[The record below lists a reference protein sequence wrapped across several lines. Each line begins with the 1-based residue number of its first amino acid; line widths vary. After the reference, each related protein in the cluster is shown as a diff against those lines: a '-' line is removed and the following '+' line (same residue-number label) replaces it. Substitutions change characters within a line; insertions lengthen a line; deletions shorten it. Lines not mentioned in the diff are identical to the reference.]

1 MGCPNQ
7 CVFCDQHA
15 ITGAH
20 SFCMESVKDEIEA
33 VLRTKGDRECE
44 IAFFGGSFTGIDRQL
59 MLSLLDVA
67 QEYVNAGKV
76 RGIRMSTRPDYISPE
91 ICEILHRYTVSQV
104 ELGIQSFDDG
114 VLERC
119 RRGHTAQCAYDAV
132 RLLRREGFSFV
143 GQMMVGL
150 PGADARSEI
159 ETAKTICAEGAQGA
173 RIYPCVVFRNTPLEE
188 MTHRGEYVPL
198 SVEEAV
204 SRGAAV
210 LRVFVDAGVP
220 VLKIGLHEGEGLH
233 SDKTYFA
240 GPNHPALGE
249 LVRSRLYRDAVLA
262 ALDAR
267 SDSARGKTLA
277 VYVPRGAVSAV
288 SGHKKSNKA
297 VFEEKSGAKCVK
309 ILEKDELCGYNVSI
323 DIF

>member
-1 MGCPNQ
+1 M
-7 CVFCDQHA
+7 
-15 ITGAH
+15 
-20 SFCMESVKDEIEA
+20 
-33 VLRTKGDRECE
+33 
-44 IAFFGGSFTGIDRQL
+44 
-59 MLSLLDVA
+59 
-67 QEYVNAGKV
+67 
-76 RGIRMSTRPDYISPE
+76 
-91 ICEILHRYTVSQV
+91 
-104 ELGIQSFDDG
+104 
-114 VLERC
+114 
-119 RRGHTAQCAYDAV
+119 
-132 RLLRREGFSFV
+132 
-143 GQMMVGL
+143 
-150 PGADARSEI
+150 
-159 ETAKTICAEGAQGA
+159 
-173 RIYPCVVFRNTPLEE
+173 
-188 MTHRGEYVPL
+188 PL

-233 SDKTYFA
+233 SEKTYFA

>member
-20 SFCMESVKDEIEA
+20 SFCMDSVRDEIEA

-119 RRGHTAQCAYDAV
+119 RRGHTAQRAYEAV

-188 MTHRGEYVPL
+188 MTRWGEYVPL

-204 SRGAAV
+204 SRSAAV

-220 VLKIGLHEGEGLH
+220 VLKI
-233 SDKTYFA
+233 
-240 GPNHPALGE
+240 GE